1 MPLDQAA
8 EEAQSRTP
16 MCELF
21 ALSAR
26 FPATVTLSLQEFALH
41 GGFSACHADGW
52 GIAYF
57 DETGYD
63 TYLVRDTAP
72 AFKSPWVSFVESA
85 GLASTTVISHIR
97 KATMGSVSLP
107 NTHPFQREMNGY
119 SHVFAHN
126 GKLSGLAEAY
136 TLDKL
141 GFQPVGTTDSELAFC
156 VLLQALQKIGSK
168 SKTRPPL
175 ADRLSVFVDF
185 AAEMRQ
191 RGMANFLYADGEALF
206 VHSHKRTQNDGA
218 VRAPGLHMLTR
229 ECRTKDSAFNHAG
242 VEMVHHG
249 DQPIQRAALF
259 ASVPLS
265 SEGWVA
271 LPANEVVVACAGVLH
286 Q

>member
-85 GLASTTVISHIR
+85 PASPAPRS
-97 KATMGSVSLP
+97 SLIFAKP
-107 NTHPFQREMNGY
+107 PWVPSACPTPIPF
-119 SHVFAHN
+119 
-126 GKLSGLAEAY
+126 
-136 TLDKL
+136 
-141 GFQPVGTTDSELAFC
+141 
-156 VLLQALQKIGSK
+156 
-168 SKTRPPL
+168 
-175 ADRLSVFVDF
+175 
-185 AAEMRQ
+185 
-191 RGMANFLYADGEALF
+191 
-206 VHSHKRTQNDGA
+206 
-218 VRAPGLHMLTR
+218 
-229 ECRTKDSAFNHAG
+229 SA
-242 VEMVHHG
+242 
-249 DQPIQRAALF
+249 R
-259 ASVPLS
+259 
-265 SEGWVA
+265 
-271 LPANEVVVACAGVLH
+271 
-286 Q
+286 